1 MTRRRRGTA
10 PQRPARPVG
19 ADNDA
24 GGHSLVNPLISLNTS
39 LDPAPAFLPNI
50 KSLRHLESAQNLGEG
65 VLVHVRLRC
74 NSASGPIMARRSG
87 QEGGL
92 TIPRKSL
99 KTC

>member
-50 KSLRHLESAQNLGEG
+50 KSLHHLESAQNLGEG
-65 VLVHVRLRC
+65 ALLHVRLRF
-74 NSASGPIMARRSG
+74 NSASGPIMGRSG

-99 KTC
+99 KT